1 MELKNRLNKPYSDNE
16 KLSFIIEN
24 NQELGYK
31 IIFTETA
38 LEAWGY
44 TEEEKEKQEKIKR
57 NNEIDS
63 KIKELQEMCISEM
76 MNNNTENIKIYNEV
90 IQGLINSKFL
100 I

>member
-1 MELKNRLNKPYSDNE
+1 MEIKATLNKPHTEEQRLN
-16 KLSFIIEN
+16 FIVSQN
-24 NQELGYK
+24 HQLGYEIK
-31 IIFTETA
+31 ETELA

-44 TEEEKEKQEKIKR
+44 TQEEITEQDKIKR